1 VTNQV
6 TALPQGLDIGQGLAP
21 EGVPL
26 ALGQGVE
33 LLLFLVGQAQVL
45 HGMLQVGGQDS
56 GYWIVVWRGLKSTP
70 VVNSL
75 LGLGALAPANCRR
88 PHLDLV
94 RSRRRDLRDDLDGF
108 IQPLD
113 LDEIKPGQ
121 PPRVPAKRAVGDGDP
136 PLRTRLDGLRG
147 QPVAGLRIP
156 SSYPPLG
163 AAPAIGST
171 PTRRRDHHQRS
182 RNGGSDEQP
191 VV

>member
-1 VTNQV
+1 
-6 TALPQGLDIGQGLAP
+6 
-21 EGVPL
+21 
-26 ALGQGVE
+26 
-33 LLLFLVGQAQVL
+33 
-45 HGMLQVGGQDS
+45 MLQVGGQGS

-136 PLRTRLDGLRG
+136 PLRTRTVAAVWTGWTASEASQWPVYAFPLRT
-147 QPVAGLRIP
+147 LRWVPHQQSDRHQHGGEITT
-156 SSYPPLG
+156 SEAAT
-163 AAPAIGST
+163 AAPT
-171 PTRRRDHHQRS
+171 NNQ
-182 RNGGSDEQP
+182 
-191 VV
+191 